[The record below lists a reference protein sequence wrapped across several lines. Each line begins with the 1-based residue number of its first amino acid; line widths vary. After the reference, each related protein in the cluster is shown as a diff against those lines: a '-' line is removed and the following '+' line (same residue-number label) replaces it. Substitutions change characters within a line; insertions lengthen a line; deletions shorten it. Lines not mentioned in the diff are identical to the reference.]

1 MLHHLEIWSKNTF
14 CVNVCWYVCV
24 CVCPAVTGTSL
35 QAGEF
40 TDDITG
46 LLDLMMA
53 RKMIRFKDGGEVAV
67 HGNARKRTRKHASAP
82 RRQPLAPAWHLA
94 TQAVT
99 WSNVTFCH
107 CGALKEEEPMCG
119 GFSISLFCLCAHKFL
134 PSSSCLAFTH
144 RFYAPFFFPPF
155 TRIC

>member
-1 MLHHLEIWSKNTF
+1 MCYIIWRFDPKTHFVLTSADM
-14 CVNVCWYVCV
+14 CVCV
-24 CVCPAVTGTSL
+24 SVCPAVTGTSL

-82 RRQPLAPAWHLA
+82 RRQPLAPA
-94 TQAVT
+94 
-99 WSNVTFCH
+99 
-107 CGALKEEEPMCG
+107 
-119 GFSISLFCLCAHKFL
+119 
-134 PSSSCLAFTH
+134 
-144 RFYAPFFFPPF
+144 
-155 TRIC
+155 